1 MPNFFDEV
9 GFKSKGYNEVRN
21 ELAETAKIAFADK
34 LDGKQLRIDDSSIL
48 GRLFGVIALPIVQNA
63 DIIPLILQS
72 LDINQ
77 AEGQQLDNLLWNIHR
92 IKRRNMG
99 QSSGLLML
107 YGTIGATV
115 PVGSEV
121 GNGITG
127 DAYSTTTTV
136 KFSNVGANGVD
147 IEITNIDGKFTLQYT
162 VDGKLST
169 SPSIS
174 VQKGR
179 DDTAISQIADRVV
192 DAINSQSSYL
202 SATKNNG

>member
-1 MPNFFDEV
+1 
-9 GFKSKGYNEVRN
+9 
-21 ELAETAKIAFADK
+21 
-34 LDGKQLRIDDSSIL
+34 
-48 GRLFGVIALPIVQNA
+48 
-63 DIIPLILQS
+63 
-72 LDINQ
+72 
-77 AEGQQLDNLLWNIHR
+77 
-92 IKRRNMG
+92 
-99 QSSGLLML
+99 ML
-107 YGTIGATV
+107 YGTIGTTV

-179 DDTAISQIADRVV
+179 DDTTISQIADRVV

-202 SATKNNG
+202 SATKNNDNSVKVQIKDSVGKSYTGSFTATGNMKIVRSYMPVLATSTTYSSSESLADQVTKIRTPVLGWLGGLPWRFNLARWRYSSSFSIGDDGNM